1 METIEDL
8 TSFLQQIGAAG
19 LRGRLRERGES
30 RALIRQNGL
39 LPEGAPPF
47 STTLDVDLTEVAFSA
62 LRGAFALRE
71 ANGNSEMWRNGFA
84 LAGNAFEALVQNG
97 PPEDSARG
105 FNRVMGAGAYHLAG
119 YSALAFSLMSQA
131 GSAANLAPAEEAI
144 VFLLMRNLDALSQK
158 AKTWLRD
165 TANSDTEISRR
176 IEAEELDPDDA
187 ITIIATT
194 TIFRAFAF
202 FHFALQTGEP
212 DLVDHAR
219 SYLSRVISLTKA
231 ANAVSMWWISRLA
244 LNLIDDL
251 WNSSLH
257 VTLPKEGPPAAE
269 SYAQLRGLFI
279 SELFARK
286 VSEVELWPSQTA
298 AAQRSTNPA
307 DDLVVAL
314 PTSAGKTRIAE
325 IASLVALAQGKRVL
339 LVTPLRALSAQ
350 TERSFRRT
358 FAPLNFRISSL
369 YGAGGLAG
377 ADEDALRSYD
387 IVIATPEKLDFAL
400 RNDPDVINDV
410 GLVVLDEGHLIGP
423 NEREIRYENLV
434 QRLLRRSDS
443 ATRRMV
449 CLSAILPEGEQ
460 LNDLTSW
467 IRSDEPGEPIQSK
480 WRPTRQKF
488 GTLSWS
494 SNLRS
499 AKLSFNL
506 EKDGPYI
513 QHFIRQIPAIKPRK
527 APFPRDN
534 KELTLAAAWKF
545 SELGKRTLIFCTQ
558 RDHVESYA
566 DTVADLS
573 RRRFLRSLLADPSK
587 IDRALEVGRE
597 WLGETH
603 PAVLCLPLG
612 VAIHHARLP
621 SPFLR
626 EIEAL
631 LASGVLEVIIA
642 SPTLAQGLNLSAAVL
657 LIPNLYRAGQLLTGE
672 EFANV
677 AGRAGRA
684 FVDLDGLVL
693 HVMFKP
699 EQWRFN
705 IWAGLVNSA
714 RARVLSSGI
723 ITVVNEIM
731 RRLARTGVFA
741 REDAMEYL
749 ANSQNAWFPGDWPED
764 TETMVS
770 LVERLDATVLGLIEA
785 LDTDSANLPAL
796 LDAALTGSLWARQV
810 ARLSTESK
818 GHQLWIMTARA
829 RLIWTKSTAAQRRAQ
844 FAMGVGLESGLALDA
859 IATEV
864 TGFLDSADAAA
875 MQGEPSALGTVLVSM
890 AEKFFRIRPFIPE
903 VELPSN
909 WRDILKSWI
918 RGDDVAAI
926 GLANMRV
933 VEEAFIYRLTWAMEA
948 IRMRRRAEGGASEY
962 VEGSAAACVEAGLPR
977 SMMAMLIRA
986 GLPSRVAAKLA
997 IDQTQPIFTNLAEMN
1012 QWLSSNEMTA
1022 LSEDPKFPSEETAS
1036 LWRVFRENAL
1046 ATPIQR
1052 WSVQSWQLST
1062 TLLPWVNTALPARID
1077 VDESS
1082 GVVSIVTPD
1091 YQNILQI
1098 KQRLEDPKP
1107 SLFRVD
1113 FATDGKSAT
1122 INRMGRA
1129 TGRWREQT

>member
-19 LRGRLRERGES
+19 LRGRLREQGES

-39 LPEGAPPF
+39 LPEGAPAF
-47 STTLDVDLTEVAFSA
+47 STTLDVDLAEVAFSA
-62 LRGAFALRE
+62 LRGSFALRE
-71 ANGNSEMWRNGFA
+71 AGGDLTIWRNGFA
-84 LAGNAFEALVQNG
+84 RAGNAFEALVQNG
-97 PPEDSARG
+97 LPDDPTRG

-131 GSAANLAPAEEAI
+131 GSAANLAPTEEAL
-144 VFLLMRNLDALSQK
+144 VFLLMRDLDALSKRAK
-158 AKTWLRD
+158 AWLRD
-165 TANSDTEISRR
+165 TNNADAEISRR
-176 IEAEELDPDDA
+176 LETEEIDPDDA

-212 DLVDHAR
+212 ILVEQAR
-219 SYLSRVISLTKA
+219 SYLGRVLALTKT
-231 ANAVSMWWISRLA
+231 ANAVSLWWISRLA

-257 VTLPKEGPPAAE
+257 VTLPKVGPLASE
-269 SYAQLRGLFI
+269 SYARLRGLFI
-279 SELFARK
+279 GELFARK
-286 VSEVELWPSQTA
+286 VSEIELWPSQMA
-298 AAQRSTNPA
+298 AAQRSTNPS

-325 IASLVALAQGKRVL
+325 IATLVTLAQGRRVL
-339 LVTPLRALSAQ
+339 LITPLRALSAQ

-358 FAPLNFRISSL
+358 FAPLNFKISSL

-400 RNDPDVINDV
+400 RNDPDLINDV

-443 ATRRMV
+443 TTRRMV

-460 LNDLTSW
+460 LDDLTSW

-494 SNLRS
+494 TQLRS
-499 AKLSFNL
+499 AKLTFNL
-506 EKDGPYI
+506 EKDGPFI
-513 QHFIRQIPAIKPRK
+513 QHFVRQIPAIKPRK
-527 APFPRDN
+527 APFPKDN
-534 KELTLAAAWKF
+534 KELTLATAWKF

-558 RDHVESYA
+558 RDHVESFA
-566 DTVADLS
+566 ETVADLHK
-573 RRRFLRSLLADPSK
+573 RGFLKSLLADPSK
-587 IDRALEVGRE
+587 IERALEVGRE
-597 WLGETH
+597 WLGEAH
-603 PAVLCLPLG
+603 PALLCLPLG

-626 EIEAL
+626 EVEAL
-631 LASGVLEVIIA
+631 LAGGVLEVIIA

-699 EQWRFN
+699 EKWRFN

-714 RARVLSSGI
+714 RARALSSGI
-723 ITVVNEIM
+723 ITVVNEGM

-741 REDAMEYL
+741 RADAMEYL
-749 ANSQNAWFPGDWPED
+749 ANSQNAWFPGDLPED
-764 TETMVS
+764 TDTMVS
-770 LVERLDATVLGLIEA
+770 LIERLDATVLGLVEA
-785 LDTDSANLPAL
+785 LDADSASLPAL
-796 LDAALTGSLWARQV
+796 LDAALTGSLWARQIS
-810 ARLSTESK
+810 RLSTESK
-818 GHQLWIMTARA
+818 GHQLWIMIARA
-829 RLIWTKSTAAQRRAQ
+829 RLIWTKSTATQRRAQ

-864 TGFLDSADAAA
+864 TVLLDLADAAA
-875 MQGEPSALGTVLVSM
+875 MQGEPTVLGNALVSM
-890 AEKFFRIRPFIPE
+890 AEKFFQIRPFVPE
-903 VELPSN
+903 AELPAN
-909 WRDILKSWI
+909 WRDILRSWS

-933 VEEAFIYRLTWAMEA
+933 VEEAFIYRLAWAMEA
-948 IRMRRRAEGGASEY
+948 IRMRRRAQGGTSEY

-986 GLPSRVAAKLA
+986 GLSSRVAARIV
-997 IDQTQPIFTNLAEMN
+997 IDQTEPIFTNLAEMN
-1012 QWLSSNEMTA
+1012 QWLSSNEMTV
-1022 LSEDPKFPSEETAS
+1022 LSQDTNFPSKETAS
-1036 LWRVFRENAL
+1036 LWRIFRENAL

-1052 WSVQSWQLST
+1052 WNEQSWQLST
-1062 TLLPWVNTALPARID
+1062 NLLPWVNTALPARID
-1077 VDESS
+1077 VDETS
-1082 GVVSIVTPD
+1082 GAVSIVTPD
-1091 YQNILQI
+1091 YQTILQI

-1107 SLFRVD
+1107 SLFQAK
-1113 FATDGKSAT
+1113 FAADGKSAK
-1122 INRMGRA
+1122 IDRMGRS
-1129 TGRWREQT
+1129 TGRWREES